1 MGWSEWNIGMMQPGK
16 ILSEQRFHLRK
27 ATTRKAIGSY
37 QPVIEAG
44 NRLFLKSA
52 LGMTGNPSSLVNR

>member
-1 MGWSEWNIGMMQPGK
+1 MGLHEWNIAMMQPGK

-37 QPVIEAG
+37 RPVIESG

-52 LGMTGNPSSLVNR
+52 LGMAGDPSPVINR